1 MAGLVGVGF
10 YFLPSLIAAARQT
23 HNATGIFLLNLLLG
37 WTGIGWVIALI
48 VALCSSPW
56 PRYYYPYCPPYPPG
70 NYPAGTWPQS
80 TYPPN
85 SWPPPR
91 G

>member
-1 MAGLVGVGF
+1 MAGIIGVGL
-10 YFLPSLIAAARQT
+10 YFLPSLIAAARHT

-48 VALCSSPW
+48 LALCSCSW
-56 PRYYYPYCPPYPPG
+56 PHYAYPYYPPYPPG
-70 NYPAGTWPQS
+70 

-85 SWPPPR
+85 QPPPPR
-91 G
+91 C